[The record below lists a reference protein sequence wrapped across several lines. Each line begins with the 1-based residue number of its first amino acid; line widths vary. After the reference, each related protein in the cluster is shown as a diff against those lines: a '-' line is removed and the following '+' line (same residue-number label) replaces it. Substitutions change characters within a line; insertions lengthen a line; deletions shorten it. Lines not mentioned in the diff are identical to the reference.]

1 MPSVDPSEPG
11 APRPLPGLLDD
22 LVSESTVYGVM
33 LISGML
39 VIVASDTEAA
49 TWDAL
54 VKVLVTVLVFWLA
67 HIYSS
72 TVAHLGD
79 NPEIEAPSQ
88 VRLARA
94 AGYAVRHSLGM
105 LGTALIPLLILGLGA
120 LGVLGHSVAI
130 WTTLWLDVAIL
141 AVIGFL
147 GVSSWTE
154 KLWVKLLGSAAT
166 ALLGVILILL
176 KAFVH

>member
-1 MPSVDPSEPG
+1 MAS
-11 APRPLPGLLDD
+11 APKPLPGVLGD

-39 VIVASDTEAA
+39 VIVASDAEAA

-54 VKVLVTVLVFWLA
+54 VKVLVTVGVFWLA
-67 HIYSS
+67 HVYSS

-79 NPEIEAPSQ
+79 DPETEASSK

-94 AGYAVRHSLGM
+94 ASYAVRHSLGM
-105 LGTALIPLLILGLGA
+105 LGTALVPLIILGLGA
-120 LGVLGHSVAI
+120 VGVLGHSVAV
-130 WTTLWLDVAIL
+130 WTTLWMDVALL
-141 AVIGFL
+141 ALIGYL
-147 GVSSWTE
+147 GVSGWTE
-154 KLWVKLLGSAAT
+154 KLWVKLVGAAAT

>member
-1 MPSVDPSEPG
+1 MASE
-11 APRPLPGLLDD
+11 PRPLPGLLGD

-39 VIVASDTEAA
+39 VIVASDAEAA

-54 VKVLVTVLVFWLA
+54 VKVLVTVGVFWLA
-67 HIYSS
+67 HVYSS
-72 TVAHLGD
+72 AVAHLGD
-79 NPEIEAPSQ
+79 HPEVAAPSQ

-94 AGYAVRHSLGM
+94 VRHAVRHSLGM
-105 LGTALIPLLILGLGA
+105 LGTALVPLVILGLGA
-120 LGVLGHSVAI
+120 AGLLGHTIAI
-130 WTTLWLDVAIL
+130 WTTLWTDVAIL

-147 GVSSWTE
+147 GVSGWTT
-154 KLWVKLLGSAAT
+154 KLWVKLVGAAAT
-166 ALLGVILILL
+166 ALLGVILIML

>member
-1 MPSVDPSEPG
+1 MES
-11 APRPLPGLLDD
+11 APKPLPGFLGD

-39 VIVASDTEAA
+39 VIVATDAEAA

-54 VKVLVTVLVFWLA
+54 VKVLVTVGVFWLA
-67 HIYSS
+67 HVYSS

-79 NPEIEAPSQ
+79 NPEVEASSK

-94 AGYAVRHSLGM
+94 AGYAIRHSLGM
-105 LGTALIPLLILGLGA
+105 LATALVPLVILGLGA
-120 LGVLGHSVAI
+120 AGVLGHTVAV
-130 WTTLWLDVAIL
+130 WTTLWLDVALL

-147 GVSSWTE
+147 GMSSWTE
-154 KLWVKLLGSAAT
+154 KLWVKLFGSAAT
-166 ALLGVILILL
+166 ALLGVILIVL
-176 KAFVH
+176 KASVH